1 MKRLGFGVLVLLG
14 AAGAASAFAPVPST
28 GTAAPLRASALL
40 TVQWKANAS
49 CADLVAAFDVRLEK
63 LRAANDKAKAAGG
76 ADQVLANKIYDLNEE
91 MAKIEDQQIAD
102 GCPTSR

>member
-1 MKRLGFGVLVLLG
+1 MKRLRFAALVLLG
-14 AAGAASAFAPVPST
+14 AAGTASAFAPVAPPS
-28 GTAAPLRASALL
+28 GAPVRTPTLL
-40 TVQWKANAS
+40 TAQWKANAS
-49 CADLVAAFDVRLEK
+49 CADLAADFNVRLEK

-76 ADQVLANKIYDLNEE
+76 ADQILANKIYDLNEE